1 MKEVIQEAVN
11 LLEKGEHCVL
21 ATVVRTRGSTPQ
33 KAGAKLLV
41 RKDGSGVGTLGGGC
55 VEGDI
60 WFAAKEIMRFKGGPE
75 FKDYFLNEEIAA
87 RDGLVCG
94 GSMYFFLDP
103 LWDDTDFLPFAKEAL
118 NAYDGGPVIGIATVV
133 QSPNSDLLGARFMVR
148 EDGSTE
154 GTLGDPEIENLA
166 LSAIHQVAS
175 LGKNDTVLTSDGTE
189 IFVEGFTTPPTL
201 VIMGGGHIGKATSTL
216 AATLGFRIYVVDDR
230 PEFASAERFPE
241 AAGTVMAPY
250 GEGLAQV
257 PINANTYIV
266 VATRGHRQDDY
277 ALEAA
282 IQTPATYV
290 GLLGSKRKTL
300 LIYKDLLKKGHSPE
314 VLRAVRS
321 PMGLDIGALT
331 PEEIAVSIV
340 SEIIMVR
347 RGGQGGKMQMEDR
360 YFNRVLK
367 QAKAQAKASPWPAS
381 APSS

>member
-1 MKEVIQEAVN
+1 
-11 LLEKGEHCVL
+11 
-21 ATVVRTRGSTPQ
+21 
-33 KAGAKLLV
+33 
-41 RKDGSGVGTLGGGC
+41 
-55 VEGDI
+55 
-60 WFAAKEIMRFKGGPE
+60 MRFKGGPE

-103 LWDDTDFLPFAKEAL
+103 LWEDTDFLPFAKEAL
-118 NAYDGGPVIGIATVV
+118 EAYDGGPVIGIATVV
-133 QSPNSDLLGARFMVR
+133 QSPNPDLLGARFMLR
-148 EDGSTE
+148 DDGSTQ
-154 GTLGDPEIENLA
+154 GALGDPEIETLA
-166 LSAIHQVAS
+166 LEAIRRVSS

-189 IFVEGFTTPPTL
+189 LFVEGFTTPPTL

-241 AAGTVMAPY
+241 AAGTVIAPY
-250 GEGLAQV
+250 SEGLAQV

-300 LIYKDLLKKGHSPE
+300 LIYRHLLEKGYPPKFS
-314 VLRAVRS
+314 
-321 PMGLDIGALT
+321 AL
-331 PEEIAVSIV
+331 
-340 SEIIMVR
+340 
-347 RGGQGGKMQMEDR
+347 
-360 YFNRVLK
+360 
-367 QAKAQAKASPWPAS
+367 S
-381 APSS
+381 APPWASTSGLSPPRKSPSASCPK

>member
-11 LLEKGEHCVL
+11 LLEKGEACVL

-41 RKDGSGVGTLGGGC
+41 RKDGTGVGTLGGGC

-60 WFAAKEIMRFKGGPE
+60 WFAAKEIMRFQGGPE

-103 LWDDTDFLPFAKEAL
+103 LREDTDFLPFAKEAL
-118 NAYDGGPVIGIATVV
+118 KAYDGGPIVGMATVV
-133 QSPNSDLLGARFMVR
+133 RSPNADLLGARFMLR
-148 EDGSTE
+148 EDGSTQ
-154 GTLGDPEIENLA
+154 GSLGDPKVEELA
-166 LSAIHQVAS
+166 LDAIRQVS
-175 LGKNDTVLTSDGTE
+175 NLGKNDTVLTSDGTE
-189 IFVEGFTTPPTL
+189 LFVEGFTTPPTL
-201 VIMGGGHIGKATSTL
+201 VLMGGGHIGKATSTL
-216 AATLGFRIYVVDDR
+216 AATLGFRTYVVDDR
-230 PEFASAERFPE
+230 PEFANPDRFPE
-241 AAGTVMAPY
+241 AAGTVIAPY
-250 GEGLAQV
+250 SEGLAQV

-282 IQTPATYV
+282 IGTPATYV

-300 LIYKDLLKKGHSPE
+300 LIYRDLLEKGHSPE
-314 VLRAVRS
+314 VLRSVRS

-331 PEEIAVSIV
+331 PEEIAVSIM

-347 RGGQGGKMQMEDR
+347 RGGHGGAMQMEDR
-360 YFNRVLK
+360 YFNRALE
-367 QAKAQAKASPWPAS
+367 QAKASPWPTS

>member
-11 LLEKGEHCVL
+11 LLEKGESCVL

-41 RKDGSGVGTLGGGC
+41 RKDGTGVGTLGGGC

-60 WFAAKEIMRFKGGPE
+60 WFAAKEIMRFRGGPE

-103 LWDDTDFLPFAKEAL
+103 LWADTDFLPFAKEVL
-118 NAYDGGPVIGIATVV
+118 RAYDGGPIVGIATVV
-133 QSPNSDLLGARFMVR
+133 RSPNANLLGARFMLR
-148 EDGSTE
+148 EDGSTQ
-154 GTLGDPEIENLA
+154 GSLGDPKVEELA
-166 LSAIHQVAS
+166 LDAIRQVS
-175 LGKNDTVLTSDGTE
+175 NLGKNDSVLTSDGTE
-189 IFVEGFTTPPTL
+189 LFVEGFTTPPTL
-201 VIMGGGHIGKATSTL
+201 VLMGGGHIGKSTSTL
-216 AATLGFRIYVVDDR
+216 AATLGFRTYVVDDR
-230 PEFASAERFPE
+230 PEFANPDRFPE
-241 AAGTVMAPY
+241 AAETVIAPY
-250 GEGLAQV
+250 SEGLAQV
-257 PINANTYIV
+257 PINTNTYIV

-282 IQTPATYV
+282 IRTPATYV

-300 LIYKDLLKKGHSPE
+300 LIYRHLLEKGHSPE
-314 VLRAVRS
+314 ILRKVRS

-331 PEEIAVSIV
+331 PEEIAVSIM

-347 RGGQGGKMQMEDR
+347 RGGHGGAMQMEDR
-360 YFNRVLK
+360 YFNRALE
-367 QAKAQAKASPWPAS
+367 QAKASPWPTS

>member
-11 LLEKGEHCVL
+11 LLEKGEACVL

-41 RKDGSGVGTLGGGC
+41 RKDGTGVGTLGGGC

-60 WFAAKEIMRFKGGPE
+60 WFAAKEIMRFQGGPE

-103 LWDDTDFLPFAKEAL
+103 LWENTDFLPFAKEAL
-118 NAYDGGPVIGIATVV
+118 KAYDGGPIVGMATVV
-133 QSPNSDLLGARFMVR
+133 RSPNADLLGARFMLR
-148 EDGSTE
+148 EDGSTQ
-154 GTLGDPEIENLA
+154 GSLGDPKVEELA
-166 LSAIHQVAS
+166 LDAIRQVS
-175 LGKNDTVLTSDGTE
+175 NLGKNDTVLTSDGTE
-189 IFVEGFTTPPTL
+189 LFVEGFTTPPTL
-201 VIMGGGHIGKATSTL
+201 VLMGGGHIGKATSTL
-216 AATLGFRIYVVDDR
+216 AATLGFRTYVVDDR
-230 PEFASAERFPE
+230 PEFANPDRFPE
-241 AAGTVMAPY
+241 AAGTIIAPY
-250 GEGLAQV
+250 SEGLAQV

-282 IQTPATYV
+282 IGTPATYV

-300 LIYKDLLKKGHSPE
+300 LIYRDLLEKGHSPE
-314 VLRAVRS
+314 MLRSVRS

-331 PEEIAVSIV
+331 PEEIAVSIM

-347 RGGQGGKMQMEDR
+347 RGGHGGAMQMEDR
-360 YFNRVLK
+360 YFNRALE
-367 QAKAQAKASPWPAS
+367 QAKASPWPTS

>member
-1 MKEVIQEAVN
+1 
-11 LLEKGEHCVL
+11 
-21 ATVVRTRGSTPQ
+21 
-33 KAGAKLLV
+33 
-41 RKDGSGVGTLGGGC
+41 
-55 VEGDI
+55 
-60 WFAAKEIMRFKGGPE
+60 MRFKGGPE

-103 LWDDTDFLPFAKEAL
+103 LWEDTDFLPFAKEAL
-118 NAYDGGPVIGIATVV
+118 QAYDGGLIVGIATVV
-133 QSPNSDLLGARFMVR
+133 RSPNADLLGARFMLR
-148 EDGSTE
+148 EDGSTQ
-154 GTLGDPEIENLA
+154 GSLGDPQVEELA
-166 LSAIHQVAS
+166 LAAIRQVSS

-189 IFVEGFTTPPTL
+189 LFVEGFTTPPTL
-201 VIMGGGHIGKATSTL
+201 VLMGGGHIGKATSTL
-216 AATLGFRIYVVDDR
+216 AASLGFRIYVVDDR
-230 PEFASAERFPE
+230 PEFANADRFPE
-241 AAGTVMAPY
+241 AAGTVIATY
-250 GEGLAQV
+250 SEGLAQV

-282 IQTPATYV
+282 IGTPATYV

-300 LIYKDLLKKGHSPE
+300 LIYKDLLEKGHAPE
-314 VLRAVRS
+314 VLRSVRS

-331 PEEIAVSIV
+331 PEEIAVSIM

-360 YFNRVLK
+360 YFKRALE
-367 QAKAQAKASPWPAS
+367 QAKASPWATS

>member
-11 LLEKGEHCVL
+11 LLEKGESCVL

-41 RKDGSGVGTLGGGC
+41 RKDGTGVGTLGGGC

-60 WFAAKEIMRFKGGPE
+60 WFAAKEIMRFRGGPE

-103 LWDDTDFLPFAKEAL
+103 LWENTDFLPFAKEAL
-118 NAYDGGPVIGIATVV
+118 QAYDGGPIVGIATVV
-133 QSPNSDLLGARFMVR
+133 RSPNADLPGARFMLR
-148 EDGSTE
+148 EDGSTQ
-154 GTLGDPEIENLA
+154 GSLGDPKVEGLA
-166 LSAIHQVAS
+166 LDAIRQVS
-175 LGKNDTVLTSDGTE
+175 NLGKNDTVLTSDGTE
-189 IFVEGFTTPPTL
+189 LFVEGFTTPPTL
-201 VIMGGGHIGKATSTL
+201 VLMGGGHIGKATSTL
-216 AATLGFRIYVVDDR
+216 AATLGFRTYVVDDR
-230 PEFASAERFPE
+230 PEFANPDRFPE
-241 AAGTVMAPY
+241 AASTIIAPY
-250 GEGLAQV
+250 SEGLAQV

-282 IQTPATYV
+282 IGTPATYV

-300 LIYKDLLKKGHSPE
+300 LIYRHLLEKGHSPE
-314 VLRAVRS
+314 ILRKVRS

-331 PEEIAVSIV
+331 PEEIAVSIM

-347 RGGQGGKMQMEDR
+347 RGGHGGAMQMEDR
-360 YFNRVLK
+360 YFNRALE
-367 QAKAQAKASPWPAS
+367 QAKASPWPTS

>member
-1 MKEVIQEAVN
+1 MKEVIEEAVK
-11 LLEKGEHCVL
+11 LLEKGEDCVL

-33 KAGAKLLV
+33 KSGAKLLV

-60 WFAAKEIMRFKGGPE
+60 WFAAKEIMRQRGGPE
-75 FKDYFLNEEIAA
+75 FKDYYLHEDIAA

-94 GSMYFFLDP
+94 GTMYFFLDP
-103 LWDDTDFLPFAKEAL
+103 LREGTDYLLYGKEAL
-118 NAYDGGPVIGIATVV
+118 NAYKGGSVVGIATIVRA
-133 QSPNSDLLGARFMVR
+133 PDPRCLGYRFMLR
-148 EDGSTE
+148 DDGTTE
-154 GTLGDPEIENLA
+154 GSLGDPDLEKLA
-166 LSAIHQVAS
+166 LESIGKVAQ
-175 LGKNDTVLTSDGTE
+175 LGKNDTVLTSNGTE

-201 VIMGGGHIGKATSTL
+201 VLMGGGHIGKATSVL
-216 AATLGFRIYVVDDR
+216 ANSLGFRIYVVDDR

-241 AAGTVMAPY
+241 AAGIIVADY
-250 GEGLAQV
+250 SQGLSQV

-282 IQTPATYV
+282 IGTPATYV

-300 LIYKDLLKKGHSPE
+300 LIYRNLLEQGHSPE
-314 VLRAVRS
+314 VLRQVRS
-321 PMGLDIGALT
+321 PMGLDIAALT
-331 PEEIAVSIV
+331 PEEIAVSIM

-347 RGGQGGKMQMEDR
+347 RGGKGGPMQMEDR
-360 YFNRVLK
+360 YFKRALE
-367 QAKAQAKASPWPAS
+367 QAKVDQWAPS

>member
-11 LLEKGEHCVL
+11 LLEKGEACVL

-41 RKDGSGVGTLGGGC
+41 RKDGTGVGTLGGGC

-60 WFAAKEIMRFKGGPE
+60 WFAAKEIMRFQGGPE

-94 GSMYFFLDP
+94 GSMCFFLDP
-103 LWDDTDFLPFAKEAL
+103 LREDTDFLPFAKEAL
-118 NAYDGGPVIGIATVV
+118 KAYDGGPIVGMATVV
-133 QSPNSDLLGARFMVR
+133 RSPNADLLGSHFMLR
-148 EDGSTE
+148 EDGSTQ
-154 GTLGDPEIENLA
+154 GSLGDSQVEELA
-166 LSAIHQVAS
+166 LDAIRQVS
-175 LGKNDTVLTSDGTE
+175 NLGKNDTVLTSDGTE
-189 IFVEGFTTPPTL
+189 LFVEGFTTPPTL
-201 VIMGGGHIGKATSTL
+201 VLMGGGHIGKATSTL
-216 AATLGFRIYVVDDR
+216 AATLGFRTYVVDDR
-230 PEFASAERFPE
+230 PEFANPDRFPE
-241 AAGTVMAPY
+241 AAGTVIAPY
-250 GEGLAQV
+250 SEGLAQV

-282 IQTPATYV
+282 IGTPATYV

-300 LIYKDLLKKGHSPE
+300 LIYRDLLEKGHSPE
-314 VLRAVRS
+314 VLRSVRS

-331 PEEIAVSIV
+331 PEEIAVSIM

-347 RGGQGGKMQMEDR
+347 RGGHGGAMQMEDR
-360 YFNRVLK
+360 YFNRALE
-367 QAKAQAKASPWPAS
+367 QAKASPWPTS

>member
-11 LLEKGEHCVL
+11 LLEKGESCVL

-41 RKDGSGVGTLGGGC
+41 RKDGTGVGTLGGGC

-60 WFAAKEIMRFKGGPE
+60 WFAAKEIMRFRGGPE

-103 LWDDTDFLPFAKEAL
+103 LWADTDFLPFAKEAL
-118 NAYDGGPVIGIATVV
+118 KAYDGGPIVGIATVV
-133 QSPNSDLLGARFMVR
+133 RSPNANLLGARFMLR
-148 EDGSTE
+148 EDGSTQ
-154 GTLGDPEIENLA
+154 GSLGDPKVEELA
-166 LSAIHQVAS
+166 LDAIRQVS
-175 LGKNDTVLTSDGTE
+175 NLGKNDSVLTSDGTE
-189 IFVEGFTTPPTL
+189 LFVEGFTTPPTL
-201 VIMGGGHIGKATSTL
+201 VLMGGGHIGKSTSTL
-216 AATLGFRIYVVDDR
+216 AATLGFRTYVVDDR
-230 PEFASAERFPE
+230 PEFANPDRFPE
-241 AAGTVMAPY
+241 AAETVIAPY
-250 GEGLAQV
+250 SEGLAQV
-257 PINANTYIV
+257 PINTNTYIV

-282 IQTPATYV
+282 IRTPATYV

-300 LIYKDLLKKGHSPE
+300 LIYRHLLEKGHSPE
-314 VLRAVRS
+314 ILRKVRS

-331 PEEIAVSIV
+331 PEEIAVSIM

-347 RGGQGGKMQMEDR
+347 RGGHGGAMQMEDR
-360 YFNRVLK
+360 YFNRALE
-367 QAKAQAKASPWPAS
+367 QAKASPWPTS

>member
-11 LLEKGEHCVL
+11 LLEKGEACVL

-41 RKDGSGVGTLGGGC
+41 RKDGTGVGTLGGGC

-60 WFAAKEIMRFKGGPE
+60 WFAAKEIMRFQGGPE

-103 LWDDTDFLPFAKEAL
+103 LWENTDFLPFAKEAL
-118 NAYDGGPVIGIATVV
+118 NAYDGGPIVGMATVV
-133 QSPNSDLLGARFMVR
+133 RSPNADLLGARFMLR
-148 EDGSTE
+148 EDDSTQGS
-154 GTLGDPEIENLA
+154 LGDSQVEELA
-166 LSAIHQVAS
+166 LDAIRQVS
-175 LGKNDTVLTSDGTE
+175 NLGKNDTVLTSDGTE
-189 IFVEGFTTPPTL
+189 LFVEGFTTPPTL
-201 VIMGGGHIGKATSTL
+201 VLMGGGHIGKATSTL
-216 AATLGFRIYVVDDR
+216 AATLGFRTYVVDDR
-230 PEFASAERFPE
+230 PEFANPDRFPE
-241 AAGTVMAPY
+241 AAATVIAPY
-250 GEGLAQV
+250 SEGLAQV

-282 IQTPATYV
+282 IGTPATYV

-300 LIYKDLLKKGHSPE
+300 LIYRDLLEKGHSPE
-314 VLRAVRS
+314 VLRSVRS

-331 PEEIAVSIV
+331 PEEIAVSIM

-347 RGGQGGKMQMEDR
+347 RGGHGGAMQMEDR
-360 YFNRVLK
+360 YFNRALE
-367 QAKAQAKASPWPAS
+367 QAKASPWPTS

>member
-11 LLEKGEHCVL
+11 LLEKGEACVL

-41 RKDGSGVGTLGGGC
+41 RKDGTGVGTLGGGC

-60 WFAAKEIMRFKGGPE
+60 WFAAKEIMRFQGGPE

-103 LWDDTDFLPFAKEAL
+103 LWADTDFLPFAKEAL
-118 NAYDGGPVIGIATVV
+118 KAYDGGPIVGITTVV
-133 QSPNSDLLGARFMVR
+133 RSPNPDLLGARFMLR
-148 EDGSTE
+148 EDGSTQ
-154 GTLGDPEIENLA
+154 GSLGDPQVEELA
-166 LSAIHQVAS
+166 LAAIRQVSS

-189 IFVEGFTTPPTL
+189 LFVEGFTTPPTL
-201 VIMGGGHIGKATSTL
+201 VLMGGGHIGKATSTL
-216 AATLGFRIYVVDDR
+216 ASTLGFRTYVVDDR
-230 PEFASAERFPE
+230 PEFANPDRFPE
-241 AAGTVMAPY
+241 AAGTIIAPY
-250 GEGLAQV
+250 SEGLAQV

-282 IQTPATYV
+282 IGTPATYV

-300 LIYKDLLKKGHSPE
+300 LIYRDLLEKGHSPE
-314 VLRAVRS
+314 ILRSVRS

-331 PEEIAVSIV
+331 PEEIAVSIM

-347 RGGQGGKMQMEDR
+347 RGGHGGAMQMEDR
-360 YFNRVLK
+360 YFNRALE
-367 QAKAQAKASPWPAS
+367 QAKASPWPTS

>member
-11 LLEKGEHCVL
+11 LLEKGEACVL

-41 RKDGSGVGTLGGGC
+41 RKDGTGVGTLGGGC

-103 LWDDTDFLPFAKEAL
+103 LWEGTDFLPFAKEAL
-118 NAYDGGPVIGIATVV
+118 NAYDGGPIVGIATVV
-133 QSPNSDLLGARFMVR
+133 RSPNADLLGARFMLR
-148 EDGSTE
+148 DDGSTQ
-154 GTLGDPEIENLA
+154 GSLGDSQVEELA
-166 LSAIHQVAS
+166 LDAIRQVSS

-189 IFVEGFTTPPTL
+189 LFVEGFTTPPTL
-201 VIMGGGHIGKATSTL
+201 VLMGGGHIGKATSTL
-216 AATLGFRIYVVDDR
+216 AATLGFRTYVVDDR
-230 PEFASAERFPE
+230 TEFANPDRFPE
-241 AAGTVMAPY
+241 AAGTIIAPY
-250 GEGLAQV
+250 SEGLAQV

-282 IQTPATYV
+282 ISTPATYV

-300 LIYKDLLKKGHSPE
+300 LIYRHLLEKGHSPE
-314 VLRAVRS
+314 ILRKVRS

-331 PEEIAVSIV
+331 PEEIAVSIM

-347 RGGQGGKMQMEDR
+347 RGGHGGAMQMEDR
-360 YFNRVLK
+360 YFNRALE
-367 QAKAQAKASPWPAS
+367 QAKASPWPTS

>member
-1 MKEVIQEAVN
+1 M
-11 LLEKGEHCVL
+11 

-103 LWDDTDFLPFAKEAL
+103 LWENTDFLPFAKEAL
-118 NAYDGGPVIGIATVV
+118 GAYDGGPIVGIATVV
-133 QSPNSDLLGARFMVR
+133 RSPNADLLGARFMLR
-148 EDGSTE
+148 EDGSTQ
-154 GTLGDPEIENLA
+154 GSLGDPQVEELA
-166 LSAIHQVAS
+166 LNAIRQVSS

-189 IFVEGFTTPPTL
+189 LFVEGFTTPPTL
-201 VIMGGGHIGKATSTL
+201 VLMGGGHIGKSTSTL
-216 AATLGFRIYVVDDR
+216 AATLGFRTYVVDDR
-230 PEFASAERFPE
+230 PEFANPDRFPE
-241 AAGTVMAPY
+241 AAGTIIAPY
-250 GEGLAQV
+250 SEGLAQV

-282 IQTPATYV
+282 IGTPATYV

-300 LIYKDLLKKGHSPE
+300 LIYRDLLEKGHSPE
-314 VLRAVRS
+314 VLRSVRS

-331 PEEIAVSIV
+331 PEEIAVSIM

-347 RGGQGGKMQMEDR
+347 RGGHGGAMQMEDR
-360 YFNRVLK
+360 YFNRVLE
-367 QAKAQAKASPWPAS
+367 QAKASPWPTS

>member
-11 LLEKGEHCVL
+11 LLEKGEACVL

-103 LWDDTDFLPFAKEAL
+103 LWENTDFLPFAKEAL
-118 NAYDGGPVIGIATVV
+118 GAYDGGPIVGIATVV
-133 QSPNSDLLGARFMVR
+133 RSPNADLLGARFMLR
-148 EDGSTE
+148 EDGSTQ
-154 GTLGDPEIENLA
+154 GSLGDPQVEELA
-166 LSAIHQVAS
+166 LNAIRQVSS

-189 IFVEGFTTPPTL
+189 LFVEGFTTPPTL
-201 VIMGGGHIGKATSTL
+201 VLMGGGHIGKATSTL
-216 AATLGFRIYVVDDR
+216 AATLGFRTYVVDDR
-230 PEFASAERFPE
+230 PEFANPDRFPE
-241 AAGTVMAPY
+241 AAGTVIAPY
-250 GEGLAQV
+250 SEGLAQV

-282 IQTPATYV
+282 IGTPATYV
-290 GLLGSKRKTL
+290 GLLGLQAKNPAHLQALCS
-300 LIYKDLLKKGHSPE
+300 KKGHSPE
-314 VLRAVRS
+314 ILRKCS
-321 PMGLDIGALT
+321 LPHGARHRC
-331 PEEIAVSIV
+331 A
-340 SEIIMVR
+340 
-347 RGGQGGKMQMEDR
+347 D
-360 YFNRVLK
+360 
-367 QAKAQAKASPWPAS
+367 A
-381 APSS
+381 